1 MPSSKD
7 SSAAM
12 SPASEPEFDKM
23 GRQSGTAALALEMV
37 DVSVGSLVY
46 ADTVLL
52 EGVNWKVAVGDYWA
66 IGGMQA
72 SGKSDLMATAAG
84 IMRPL
89 RGTFRAFGQELGAG
103 FEHELMPTRLRLGL
117 VFDGG
122 RLLNHLTIAEN
133 IALPLRYHKNLSMAE
148 AEAQTEALLELAGL
162 STWAARAPGALRRNS
177 QQRAGLARALAL
189 KPEVL
194 LLDNPLTGLDPRDS
208 IWWLDLLDQLCA
220 GHAIMDGRPMT
231 LAVTGDNLRPWRERA
246 RQFGILENRTLT
258 AIGSRSDLG
267 ASGNALV
274 HELLRSEVVEK

>member
-1 MPSSKD
+1 MENKRDRPKPPGD
-7 SSAAM
+7 DVSAATAQVV
-12 SPASEPEFDKM
+12 P
-23 GRQSGTAALALEMV
+23 AALALEMI
-37 DVSVGSLVY
+37 DVSVGSLIY
-46 ADTVLL
+46 TDALLL
-52 EGVNWKVAVGDYWA
+52 EGVNWKIAVGDYWA

-89 RGTFRAFGQELGAG
+89 AGSFRVFGQELGAG

-133 IALPLRYHKNLSMAE
+133 IALPLRYHKNLSVTE

-162 STWAARAPGALRRNS
+162 STWAARAPGALRRNA

-189 KPEVL
+189 KPDVL
-194 LLDNPLTGLDPRDS
+194 LLDNPLTGLDSRDS
-208 IWWLDLLDQLCA
+208 AWWLDLLDQLCA
-220 GHAIMDGRPMT
+220 GHAIMDRRPIT
-231 LAVTGDNLRPWRERA
+231 LAVTGDNLRPWRDRA

-258 AIGSRSDLG
+258 VIGSRSDLA
-267 ASGNALV
+267 ASNNPLV
-274 HELLRSEVVEK
+274 HELLPTEVMAT